1 MNSLHHDA
9 TTSTRGTLYQLW
21 VAVQKCYEMF
31 EDGQKVLVETQGD
44 VTKMGEEQIEVKQ
57 YSDSLT
63 DNHLCFWKTLKN
75 WMQDA
80 FDPKPYNSL
89 ILFTTQE
96 FASRATITDWN
107 DKNPTERLEI
117 LEAILKKSEAEHIKR
132 IIKTDEGKS
141 KPNPS
146 EALKFQRVTL
156 NQNSRNKLKYILERF
171 YIEASSPRLP
181 DLYKRIKGQYL
192 KGILEEKQ
200 DNFLNSLF
208 GFVTKPNIQ
217 EGLNWEISYKAFCA
231 KVGELTEIYRK
242 GTRIFPTV
250 NISGLDEQKKEEH
263 AKRLFVQ
270 KIHDIEYSEVIPDAI
285 NDYQK
290 AIKTIRDEFKKYSV
304 PVTRTEKFTNDIVR
318 KFETTHRLHSRN
330 CSEVVR
336 DSQNFFDKVMLDTPN
351 SFPGFDDTPSEF
363 RNGLLHSELDDEN
376 KNLNW
381 RLVTDE

>member
-1 MNSLHHDA
+1 MNSLNHDA

-31 EDGQKVLVETQGD
+31 EDGQKVLIETQGD

-57 YSDSLT
+57 YSDPLT
-63 DNHLCFWKTLKN
+63 DNHICFWKTLKN

-80 FDPKPYNSL
+80 FDPKSYNAL

-96 FASRATITDWN
+96 FGSRATITDWN
-107 DKNPTERLEI
+107 DKNPTERLAI
-117 LEAILKKSEAEHIKR
+117 LEAILQESEVRHAER
-132 IIKTDEGKS
+132 INKTEKGS
-141 KPNPS
+141 PEPVPS
-146 EALKFQRVTL
+146 EVLKYQRFAL
-156 NQNSRNKLKYILERF
+156 NQNRRRKLDALIVRC

-192 KGILEEKQ
+192 KGILEGKQ

-208 GFVTKPNIQ
+208 GFITRPDKQAVQ
-217 EGLNWEISYKAFCA
+217 RWEITNKAFSA

-242 GTRIFPTV
+242 GTRVFPTV

-270 KIHDIEYSEVIPDAI
+270 KIHDIEYSAVIPDAI

-290 AIKTIRDEFKKYSV
+290 AIKTIRDEFKEYSV

-318 KFETTHRLHSRN
+318 KFETKHRLHSRN

-336 DSQNFFDKVMLDTPN
+336 DSQNFFDEVMLDAPN
-351 SFPGFDDTPSEF
+351 SFPGFDETPSEF
-363 RNGLLHSELDDEN
+363 RNGLLHSELDDKN

-381 RLVTDE
+381 RLETDE

>member
-1 MNSLHHDA
+1 MNSLNHDA

-31 EDGQKVLVETQGD
+31 EDGHKVLIETQGD

-80 FDPKPYNSL
+80 FDPKQYNSL
-89 ILFTTQE
+89 ILYTTQE
-96 FASRATITDWN
+96 FGSRATITDWN
-107 DKNPTERLEI
+107 DKNPTERLAI

-146 EALKFQRVTL
+146 AALKFQRFTL
-156 NQNSRNKLKYILERF
+156 NQDSRNKLKDILERF

-192 KGILEEKQ
+192 KGILEGKQ
-200 DNFLNSLF
+200 DDFLNSLF
-208 GFVTKPNIQ
+208 GFITRPDKQAVQ
-217 EGLNWEISYKAFCA
+217 RWEITNKAFCA

-242 GTRIFPTV
+242 GTRVFPTV
-250 NISGLDEQKKEEH
+250 NISRLDEQKIEEH
-263 AKRLFVQ
+263 GKHLFVQ
-270 KIHDIEYSEVIPDAI
+270 KIHDIEYPEVTQDAI

-290 AIKTIRDEFKKYSV
+290 AIKTIRDEFKEYSV
-304 PVTRTEKFTNDIVR
+304 PVTKTQKYTNDIVR
-318 KFETTHRLHSRN
+318 RFETQYRQHSRN

-336 DSQNFFDKVMLDTPN
+336 DSQNFFDSVMLDAPLN
-351 SFPGFDDTPSEF
+351 FDGFDATPSEF

-376 KNLNW
+376 RNLKW
-381 RLVTDE
+381 RLKTDE